1 MIVHVVL
8 VSDQILQNLIPIL
21 MERPDRVVFV
31 ITDLMARR
39 RVDQRLA
46 NQLRETGIEITR
58 CKHCPDAGF
67 SQIKAFADQVTD
79 ALLSTSAEPEIV
91 LNATGG
97 NKLIALGFVEAF
109 RGIASRI
116 LYTDTAHRRIEYLD
130 SAAGAADIPPPE
142 PTLMHNVL
150 DVPGYLRAQGFQFR
164 RAASDSVEWLE
175 GAAARKA
182 ACKFIGKRIANA
194 HLQSFIGNMNAL
206 ADKALARLPDSKEE
220 RLAAPVQSF
229 SYPPR
234 GIWREAMGALSDA
247 RLLDWDHGSE
257 YFRFADLAAAHFLR
271 GGWLEEYA
279 YHVVKDDGVHDTRLG
294 VEGTWDNEQA
304 MANEFDV
311 LACQMNQLLFIE
323 CKTLNYEKRQN
334 DNEIAY
340 KLDSL
345 GEDVR
350 GLFGSTWLLSAREP
364 TETLSARARRARIR
378 LVPPS
383 ELQDLRKLVREWRD

>member
-1 MIVHVVL
+1 MKIHVVI

-21 MERPDRVVFV
+21 MDRPDRVVFV

-39 RVDQRLA
+39 RLDQRLA
-46 NQLRETGIEITR
+46 NQLRETEIEITR
-58 CKHCPDAGF
+58 CEHCPDAGF
-67 SQIKAFADQVTD
+67 AQIKAFADQMTNT
-79 ALLSTSAEPEIV
+79 LLSSSADPEIV

-97 NKLIALGFVEAF
+97 NKLIALGFVEAL

-116 LYTDTAHRRIEYLD
+116 LYTDTAHRRIEYLN
-130 SAAGAADIPPPE
+130 SAAGTTESPPPE
-142 PTLMHNVL
+142 PTPMHNVL
-150 DVPGYLRAQGFQFR
+150 DVPSYLRAQGFQFR
-164 RAASDSVEWLE
+164 RAASDGDDWRTL
-175 GAAARKA
+175 AAARKA
-182 ACKFIGKRIANA
+182 ACKFIGKHIANP
-194 HLQSFIGNMNAL
+194 HLQAFVGKMNAL
-206 ADKALARLPDSKEE
+206 ADRALERLPDSHEE
-220 RLAAPVQSF
+220 RLSAPVQSF

-234 GIWREAMGALSDA
+234 GIWKEAMAELSSVG
-247 RLLDWDHGSE
+247 LLVWDRGSE
-257 YFRFADLAAAHFLR
+257 YFRFRDVAAAHFLR

-279 YHVVKDDGVHDTRLG
+279 FHVTNDEGIYDTRLG
-294 VEGTWDNEQA
+294 VEGAWDNEQA

-311 LACQMNQLLFIE
+311 LACHMNQLLFIE

-350 GLFGSTWLLSAREP
+350 GMFGSTWLLSAREP
-364 TETLSARARRARIR
+364 TDTLIARARRARIR

-383 ELQDLRKLVREWRD
+383 ELQELRRLVREWRG